1 MKIKTSVSILTLA
14 SLLACGKPP
23 KHNVGIVVG
32 GPNALDELRD
42 QPGTN
47 NGKPG
52 MLTCSNTGRTYKGL
66 GGVELTTS
74 RITEIPMEG
83 DRFRIKPFQA
93 LKSDFQ
99 RVMGAVPKSLDANA
113 ATFAAAP
120 DRWYSEPIASA
131 VTLFTT
137 YRVSYEAALTLVGTD
152 AKYASAPTEESAKA
166 ACDSFARQVWNK
178 TPTSEQVASC
188 VKIAV
193 VDTAAEADAKS
204 RWAYALASVLSATGF
219 VAY

>member
-1 MKIKTSVSILTLA
+1 MKLKATVSILVLA
-14 SLLACGKPP
+14 GLFACGKPP
-23 KHNVGIVVG
+23 KHNVGVARSGEQGVG
-32 GPNALDELRD
+32 SDDLEG
-42 QPGTN
+42 GKG
-47 NGKPG
+47 GKPG
-52 MLTCSNTGRTYKGL
+52 MLTCTNSGRTYKGF
-66 GGVELTTS
+66 GNVELTAA
-74 RITEIPMEG
+74 RLTEIPMEG
-83 DRFRIKPFQA
+83 DRFRIKPFDA

-99 RVMGAVPKSLDANA
+99 RVMGSVPKSLDANA

-120 DRWYSEPIASA
+120 ERWYSEPVASA

-137 YRVSYEAALTLVGTD
+137 YRVSYEAALTFTGSD
-152 AKYASAPTEESAKA
+152 AKYASAPTQDSAKA

-178 TPTSEQVASC
+178 VPTSEQVASC

-193 VDTAAEADAKS
+193 VDTAAESDPKS